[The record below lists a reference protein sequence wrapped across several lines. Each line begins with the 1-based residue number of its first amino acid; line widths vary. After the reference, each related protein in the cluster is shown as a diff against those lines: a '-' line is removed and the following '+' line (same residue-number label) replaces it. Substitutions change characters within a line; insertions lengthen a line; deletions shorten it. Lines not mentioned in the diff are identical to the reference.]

1 MKINLLNR
9 KEYRQSRDL
18 APFKND
24 LYEDL
29 DLEPMLNIMCKHD
42 RYVYQTCR
50 NILSS
55 PMDDYEN
62 IIHRQNTLRDAIAN
76 KRTIFTLYTTVAEV
90 VTDLSNYRSKMNK
103 DGNPLPAVRVIHSIE
118 MLNLLAEGLEKLKAE
133 IVSTYGNFGG
143 ATFREFYDGFLK
155 EYDSEFMQL
164 VHQKRRTLHALQVGG
179 EIQISARIG
188 SGLKSEEFLVNSV
201 EEYQSKHKFDK
212 IESLFSTVL
221 KKNEIR
227 ISYDNLQLLR
237 DCKDLESAGLLHVAM
252 CFDEFS
258 KDISRLFDT
267 LRYQL
272 AFYYGCCNLH
282 SHMKG
287 MTFALCFPE
296 INQGT
301 SGIVGTGIY
310 DLSFAI
316 RTLKFPEANDLS
328 GNDTLLYLITGTNHG
343 GKTTFIR
350 SVGIVQLMAQC
361 GLFVPAKTL
370 STGIFKGI
378 YTHFVRS
385 EDVTM
390 TAGKLEEELARLS
403 KIVDHMVPESLI
415 FLNESFATTS
425 EREGAAIAEDIVRA
439 FFDNRVTCFFVT
451 HIYAF
456 AKKAFKEEREHTQFL
471 QAERRENGERTY
483 RITEG
488 EPGKTGYGMEL
499 YEKIIGS
506 ETESNAK
513 K

>member
-9 KEYRQSRDL
+9 PDYQYTREL

-29 DLEPMLNIMCKHD
+29 DLEPILNIMCKND

-50 NILSS
+50 NILLS
-55 PMDDYEN
+55 PMEDYEN
-62 IIHRQNTLRDAIAN
+62 ILHRQNALKDCIRN
-76 KRTIFTLYTTVAEV
+76 KKSIFSLYTTVAEV
-90 VTDLSNYRSKMNK
+90 VTDLSNYRTKMNK

-133 IVSTYGNFGG
+133 IVSTYGNFSGNI
-143 ATFREFYDGFLK
+143 FRDFYDGFLK
-155 EYDSEFMQL
+155 EYDTEFMQL
-164 VHQKRRTLHALQVGG
+164 VHQKRQTLQALQIGG
-179 EIQISARIG
+179 EIQISCQIG
-188 SGLKSEEFLVNSV
+188 SGLKSENFLVNSV
-201 EEYQSKHKFDK
+201 DEYQSKHKFDK

-237 DCKDLESAGLLHVAM
+237 DCRDLESAGLLHVAM
-252 CFDEFS
+252 CFDDFS
-258 KDISRLFDT
+258 KEISRLFDS
-267 LRYQL
+267 LRHQL

-282 SHMKG
+282 THMTG
-287 MTFALCFPE
+287 MTFALTFPE
-296 INQGT
+296 INKESNAITG
-301 SGIVGTGIY
+301 SGYY

-316 RTLKFPEANDLS
+316 RSLKLPESNELT
-328 GNDTLLYLITGTNHG
+328 GTDTLLYLITGTNHG
-343 GKTTFIR
+343 GKTTFLR
-350 SVGIVQLMAQC
+350 SVGIAQLMAQC
-361 GLFVPAKTL
+361 GMFVPAKTM
-370 STGIFKGI
+370 STRIFRGI
-378 YTHFVRS
+378 YTHFVRN

-425 EREGAAIAEDIVRA
+425 EREGAMIAEDIVRA

-456 AKKAFKEEREHTQFL
+456 AKKAFQEEREKTQFL
-471 QAERRENGERTY
+471 QAERTGEGERTY

-488 EPGKTGYGMEL
+488 EPGLTGYGMEL
-499 YEKIIGS
+499 YEKIIG
-506 ETESNAK
+506 E
-513 K
+513 